1 MVPGALEASVEG
13 GISCGSRWR
22 RATLSPHGG
31 ATTGHILVSH
41 AVSSSGRAEFASV
54 SAEAFKQGMR
64 CLAAGVTI
72 VTTLHDGARNGL
84 TATAVTSLSA
94 DPPQVLVC
102 VNRSAGAH
110 DPIHRGSLMC
120 VNVLAH
126 AHQHLAA
133 RFAGQKGVFG
143 EDRFGAGRWT
153 TLTTGAPVLADALA
167 SFDCVV
173 TERVQASTHT
183 IFIGR
188 VVGVRTRP
196 KARPLVYASGTYA
209 RLEAATRAK
218 KPRPSPRKR
227 LGRAARRM

>member
-1 MVPGALEASVEG
+1 MPPFRQPAPRPQDLPN
-13 GISCGSRWR
+13 
-22 RATLSPHGG
+22 L
-31 ATTGHILVSH
+31 
-41 AVSSSGRAEFASV
+41 VSSSSPARTEFV
-54 SAEAFKQGMR
+54 SIGADAFKQGMR

-72 VTTLHDGARNGL
+72 VTTLHDGLRNGL

-102 VNRSAGAH
+102 VNRAAAAH

-133 RFAGQKGVFG
+133 RFAGQRGVYG
-143 EDRFGAGRWT
+143 EDRFAAGRWT
-153 TLTTGAPVLADALA
+153 KLTTGAPVLADALA

-209 RLEAATRAK
+209 RLESGARGK
-218 KPRPSPRKR
+218 KALPVPRKR
-227 LGRAARRM
+227 LGRTLRGV

>member
-1 MVPGALEASVEG
+1 L
-13 GISCGSRWR
+13 
-22 RATLSPHGG
+22 
-31 ATTGHILVSH
+31 
-41 AVSSSGRAEFASV
+41 VSSSSPARTEFSSV
-54 SAEAFKQGMR
+54 AADAFKQGMR

-72 VTTLHDGARNGL
+72 VTTLHDGLRNGL

-94 DPPQVLVC
+94 DPPQILVC
-102 VNRSAGAH
+102 VNRAAAAH

-126 AHQHLAA
+126 AHQPLAA
-133 RFAGQKGVFG
+133 RFAGQRGVYG

-153 TLTTGAPVLADALA
+153 TLVTGAPVLADALA

-209 RLEAATRAK
+209 RLESGARAK
-218 KPRPSPRKR
+218 KAPPVPRKR
-227 LGRAARRM
+227 LGRTARSL

>member
-1 MVPGALEASVEG
+1 
-13 GISCGSRWR
+13 
-22 RATLSPHGG
+22 
-31 ATTGHILVSH
+31 LVSQ
-41 AVSSSGRAEFASV
+41 ASSSPARTEFASIG
-54 SAEAFKQGMR
+54 ADAFKQGMR

-72 VTTLHDGARNGL
+72 VTTLHDGQRNGL

-94 DPPQVLVC
+94 DPPQILVC
-102 VNRSAGAH
+102 VNRAAAAH

-126 AHQHLAA
+126 VHQNLAA
-133 RFAGQKGVFG
+133 RFAGQSGVFG

-153 TLTTGAPVLADALA
+153 TLSTGAPVLADALA

-209 RLEAATRAK
+209 RLEAATRVK
-218 KPRPSPRKR
+218 KLRPSPGKR
-227 LGRAARRM
+227 MRRAVRGV

>member
-1 MVPGALEASVEG
+1 L
-13 GISCGSRWR
+13 
-22 RATLSPHGG
+22 T
-31 ATTGHILVSH
+31 SH
-41 AVSSSGRAEFASV
+41 ASSSRQTEFADV

-72 VTTLHDGARNGL
+72 VTTLHAGVRSGL

-110 DPIHRGSLMC
+110 DLIHRGSLMC

-126 AHQHLAA
+126 AHQNLAA

-143 EDRFGAGRWT
+143 EDRFAAGRWT
-153 TLTTGAPVLADALA
+153 TLTTGAPVLDDAMA

-173 TERVQASTHT
+173 TERVQATTHT

-188 VVGVRTRP
+188 VVGVRARP

-209 RLEAATRAK
+209 RLESAARMK
-218 KPRPSPRKR
+218 KTKVRKR
-227 LGRAARRM
+227 A

>member
-1 MVPGALEASVEG
+1 
-13 GISCGSRWR
+13 
-22 RATLSPHGG
+22 
-31 ATTGHILVSH
+31 LVSH
-41 AVSSSGRAEFASV
+41 VLSPQFASV

-72 VTTLHDGARNGL
+72 VTTLHDGVRSGL

-110 DPIHRGSLMC
+110 DLIHRGSLMC

-126 AHQHLAA
+126 THQHLAA

-143 EDRFGAGRWT
+143 EDRFGAGRWM
-153 TLTTGAPVLADALA
+153 TLTTGVPVLADAMA

-173 TERVQASTHT
+173 TERVQATTHT

-188 VVGVRTRP
+188 VVGVRARP
-196 KARPLVYASGTYA
+196 KARPLVNASGTYA
-209 RLEAATRAK
+209 RLESAAQVKKAVARA
-218 KPRPSPRKR
+218 RKR
-227 LGRAARRM
+227 A

>member
-1 MVPGALEASVEG
+1 LAS
-13 GISCGSRWR
+13 GSQ
-22 RATLSPHGG
+22 
-31 ATTGHILVSH
+31 
-41 AVSSSGRAEFASV
+41 FASV
-54 SAEAFKQGMR
+54 SADAFKQGMR

-72 VTTLHDGARNGL
+72 VTTLHDGVRGGL

-102 VNRSAGAH
+102 VNRGAGAH
-110 DPIHRGSLMC
+110 DLIHRGSLMC

-143 EDRFGAGRWT
+143 EDRFAAGRWT

-173 TERVQASTHT
+173 TERVQSATHT

-188 VVGVRTRP
+188 VVGVRARP
-196 KARPLVYASGTYA
+196 KAKPLVYASGTYA
-209 RLEAATRAK
+209 RLEAASRARK
-218 KPRPSPRKR
+218 AAAKARKR
-227 LGRAARRM
+227 A

>member
-1 MVPGALEASVEG
+1 
-13 GISCGSRWR
+13 
-22 RATLSPHGG
+22 
-31 ATTGHILVSH
+31 LVSH
-41 AVSSSGRAEFASV
+41 ASSPRQTEFASV

-72 VTTLHDGARNGL
+72 VTTLHDGVRSGL

-102 VNRSAGAH
+102 VNRSANAH
-110 DPIHRGSLMC
+110 DLIHRGSLMC

-143 EDRFGAGRWT
+143 EERFAAGRWMA
-153 TLTTGAPVLADALA
+153 LTTGAPVLADAMA

-188 VVGVRTRP
+188 VVGVRARP

-209 RLEAATRAK
+209 RLEAGARVK
-218 KPRPSPRKR
+218 KA
-227 LGRAARRM
+227 AARLRKQA